1 MATVVFFSKL
11 IHFTYNWQYSVLETL
26 AQRVSVKPGLW
37 TGLDYG
43 LDWTDQNSYIQTA
56 NATKATTAC
65 IQLCLKL
72 PPSLLR
78 HNLLDFWEVKG
89 HMHIQ

>member
-56 NATKATTAC
+56 NATNAIAGYL
-65 IQLCLKL
+65 QHFLKL
-72 PPSLLR
+72 LPSLLKPR
-78 HNLLDFWEVKG
+78 LLSF
-89 HMHIQ
+89 